1 MSYLYILF
9 AYIAGSI
16 PFGLL
21 LTKFS
26 GLGDI
31 RKLGSG
37 NIGATN
43 VLRTGNKKLALLT
56 LLFDGLKGI
65 LVVLLGKILHFSDDL
80 VYLASLCAV
89 LGHMFPIWLGFKG
102 GKGVAT
108 TAAIIL
114 VLDIKLGLLL
124 CAIWLVI
131 FYLTKI
137 SSIASITATI
147 SLILLSIALLN
158 DWMAIL
164 LFTALSILVISKH
177 YPNIKRII
185 NGEENTLKI

>member
-1 MSYLYILF
+1 VSYLYILF